1 MLVTR
6 TPETISGYKKNFDF
20 RKLGNTKM
28 EKTADDR
35 LSGEQIEQNL
45 RGIPGWSYDSANTR
59 IEKTFVRKNFLD
71 AVALIQQIAP
81 IAEKQDHHPDLLL
94 SDYKK
99 VKVMLSTHS
108 AGGITQNDFDLARSI
123 DQLPG

>member
-1 MLVTR
+1 M
-6 TPETISGYKKNFDF
+6 P
-20 RKLGNTKM
+20 
-28 EKTADDR
+28 KTEQDR
-35 LSGEQIEQNL
+35 FSSEQIEQNL
-45 RGIPGWSYDSANTR
+45 HGLSGWSYDSSNVR

-71 AVALIQQIAP
+71 AVAFIQQIAP

-108 AGGITQNDFDLARSI
+108 AAGITQNDFDLARAI
-123 DQLPG
+123 DQLPV

>member
-1 MLVTR
+1 
-6 TPETISGYKKNFDF
+6 
-20 RKLGNTKM
+20 M

-35 LSGEQIEQNL
+35 LSSEQIAQKL
-45 RGIPGWSYDSANTR
+45 RGLSGWSYDSANSR

-81 IAEKQDHHPDLLL
+81 IAERMDHHPDILL

-99 VKVMLSTHS
+99 LKVMLSTHS
-108 AGGITQNDFDLARSI
+108 AGGITQNDFDLAQAI